1 VRAVFV
7 RLPLIPHRNSDL
19 LTETLF
25 YRIITTLFEAT
36 YTITIPYLLTSMVLL
51 REIISGGTLMKL
63 IPLHD
68 WAVIKPSAA
77 EDVSAGGLYLPDT
90 AKEKPAQGVVEA
102 IGPGALEEE
111 PYDKKKKKDPKE
123 RKFIKTTIKP
133 GDYVLYEQYAGQTYK
148 VGDEDR
154 VLVRE
159 RNILGMLPGGAPK
172 ANPAPKPLQL
182 PATTSASRST
192 SIVPAGGT
200 RAITASGKKALATL
214 SSVTPKKPA
223 QPKKKAAKKAVKK
236 AAKKKAVAPA
246 KKAAKKAVPAKKKAA
261 KKTGKKGIK
270 KTAKKAKPAATKRK
284 AAKPAKKKR

>member
-1 VRAVFV
+1 
-7 RLPLIPHRNSDL
+7 
-19 LTETLF
+19 
-25 YRIITTLFEAT
+25 
-36 YTITIPYLLTSMVLL
+36 
-51 REIISGGTLMKL
+51 MKL

-68 WAVIKPSAA
+68 WAVIKPSPA

-111 PYDKKKKKDPKE
+111 PYDKKKKKDPKD
-123 RKFIKTTIKP
+123 RKFIRTTIKP

-154 VLVRE
+154 ILVRE

-182 PATTSASRST
+182 PAATSASRST
-192 SIVPAGGT
+192 AIVPAGGT
-200 RAITASGKKALATL
+200 RAITTSGKKELATL

-223 QPKKKAAKKAVKK
+223 QQRKKAAKKAVKK
-236 AAKKKAVAPA
+236 T
-246 KKAAKKAVPAKKKAA
+246 AKKKAA
-261 KKTGKKGIK
+261 PTKKAVKKAVSAKKKTVKKAGK
-270 KTAKKAKPAATKRK
+270 KTAKKAISAAPKRK

>member
-1 VRAVFV
+1 
-7 RLPLIPHRNSDL
+7 
-19 LTETLF
+19 
-25 YRIITTLFEAT
+25 
-36 YTITIPYLLTSMVLL
+36 
-51 REIISGGTLMKL
+51 MKL

-68 WAVIKPSAA
+68 WAVIKPSLA

-111 PYDKKKKKDPKE
+111 GYGKKKKDLKD
-123 RKFIKTTIKP
+123 RKFITTSVKP

-182 PATTSASRST
+182 SAATSGSRST
-192 SIVPAGGT
+192 DIVPAGGT
-200 RAITASGKKALATL
+200 RAITTPGKKDLATL
-214 SSVTPKKPA
+214 STPLRKPA
-223 QPKKKAAKKAVKK
+223 KPKKKAAKKAVKK
-236 AAKKKAVAPA
+236 AAKKKAAAPA
-246 KKAAKKAVPAKKKAA
+246 KKAVKKSAPAKKKAV
-261 KKTGKKGIK
+261 KK
-270 KTAKKAKPAATKRK
+270 
-284 AAKPAKKKR
+284 AKPAKKKR